1 MAENM
6 AFTNYRHTSSTL
18 VLSLGAR
25 NRVFLVDAR
34 KRAPWVTEERFL
46 GLISSAAFFRI
57 TYTYGVLKTRKLVH

>member
-46 GLISSAAFFRI
+46 GLISSAALFRP